1 MPIRCLSASSPGVLT
16 KVLKDW
22 RSEQAAQKNTGHY
35 LETPAVQ
42 WADLAW
48 DLFTGHRASAE
59 EVKARR
65 AKARK
70 RQAFRKTARDLVRA
84 WDAIAV
90 ISISRCPMRVP
101 SDDKPRTSWREWNA
115 S

>member
-1 MPIRCLSASSPGVLT
+1 MQKWLAKCADKCRNVFSECAGMPIRRLSASSPGVLT

-48 DLFTGHRASAE
+48 DLLPVTALLL
-59 EVKARR
+59 RR
-65 AKARK
+65 
-70 RQAFRKTARDLVRA
+70 
-84 WDAIAV
+84 
-90 ISISRCPMRVP
+90 
-101 SDDKPRTSWREWNA
+101 
-115 S
+115 